1 MFRFTDAQNSSI
13 ENSRNEVDLCSQ
25 KFDDIKL
32 GNCATL
38 REPGNESEIDMSESI
53 ASEMFGMK
61 QSNDEVRL

>member
-1 MFRFTDAQNSSI
+1 MLHFNAKVVTQQPKI
-13 ENSRNEVDLCSQ
+13 DLCSQ
-25 KFDDIKL
+25 KLDDIKL

-53 ASEMFGMK
+53 AAEMFGMK